1 MRMSEEDWDL
11 VVDTNLKG
19 AFHFIQNLQRP
30 MMKQHY
36 GRIINITSI
45 SGLVGQAGQVNYS
58 ASKAGLIGL
67 TKALAKEV
75 AGRQVTVNAVA
86 PGFITTDMTKELP
99 EAGPPQN
106 LGHNPFRP
114 VCRVAC
120 AAPSA
125 SFFSRQ
131 ETNKL

>member
-1 MRMSEEDWDL
+1 
-11 VVDTNLKG
+11 
-19 AFHFIQNLQRP
+19 

-67 TKALAKEV
+67 TKALAKEM

-99 EAGPPQN
+99 DNVRQQMLDHIPLRSFGEVADVAATVAFLASKEAKYITGQV
-106 LGHNPFRP
+106 LSVDGGL
-114 VCRVAC
+114 AM
-120 AAPSA
+120 
-125 SFFSRQ
+125 
-131 ETNKL
+131 